1 MSQVL
6 TSVTPV
12 LSSKVGYLTDVT
24 EQIAT
29 VVRFIIMN
37 PGWIS
42 SLWEDNLISFR
53 KLSATFEH
61 DRTQFASQ
69 LSAATEQLLTTKFR
83 DYRFDCNFKTSD
95 YDSTNSDG
103 RYTIGFN
110 ILIYPPDSI
119 TEAKPGLVAGFI
131 NINPI
136 DNTIELKYDN
146 TVTAATL

>member
-1 MSQVL
+1 MTQVL

-29 VVRFIIMN
+29 LVRFIIMN

-42 SLWEDNLISFR
+42 SLWEKHLISFR
-53 KLSATFEH
+53 KMSAQYEH
-61 DRTQFASQ
+61 DRAQFAAQ
-69 LSAATEQLLTTKFR
+69 LSSAVEQALIQKFR
-83 DYRFDCNFKTSD
+83 DYQFDCSFKTSD
-95 YDSTNSDG
+95 YDSAASDG

-110 ILIYPPDSI
+110 IFIYPPTSV
-119 TEAKPGLVAGFI
+119 TEAQPGLVAGSI

-146 TVTAATL
+146 SVTAAML